1 MSGSR
6 LRLRAMPFDLVLDIA
21 SPATDESF
29 QLAIVRLNS
38 RRLALQV
45 FYLLTSVLIMAQS
58 LSTHFLVSEI
68 RVEDAEARA
77 CDWNWN
83 HACLRSSP
91 LVDWA

>member
-1 MSGSR
+1 M
-6 LRLRAMPFDLVLDIA
+6 MPFDLVLDIA
-21 SPATDESF
+21 SPATHESF
-29 QLAIVRLNS
+29 QMAIVRLNS

-45 FYLLTSVLIMAQS
+45 FNLLMSVLIIAQA
-58 LSTHFLVSEI
+58 LSSHFFVSEI

-83 HACLRSSP
+83 PACLRSSP